1 MKGRRGV
8 KIHTCVFLKICFKI
22 KLHCLR
28 LESTLSAYEIPAA
41 ARTSSRFS
49 ILIIQQLWKH
59 LSSAGGITYKLP
71 AHTDTAQ
78 NHTLRYQT
86 LHPFTFWQL
95 GHAKPAMSTEQ
106 ELR

>member
-71 AHTDTAQ
+71 A
-78 NHTLRYQT
+78 QT
-86 LHPFTFWQL
+86 QHKIIPSDIRL
-95 GHAKPAMSTEQ
+95 STHS
-106 ELR
+106 LSGS